1 MLEVFVDLL
10 GPTILGITGF
20 YVIKKITES
29 NIKLLTFKNIFLIIL
44 MSIITAVLHRVEYTG
59 IETFIIFML
68 NIIIY
73 KLIFTNK
80 IEESTIAVGIMML
93 IMFVSDIVGGT
104 ILKFFFSIDEI
115 RKEVALTLLASILTS
130 GIELI
135 IINIKIIVS
144 QFQHFYNYFQKRNSL
159 MNIIF
164 LILLII
170 GFCIFSCNIGIF
182 ENKLTIKYI
191 VNIISMIVLGL
202 IAYIFIKNINNYN
215 ELTNK
220 YDSLF
225 SYVQNF
231 EDWIEKEQL
240 NRHEYK
246 NQLAVLYCLTSE
258 KKVKEKINE
267 ILEDNINV
275 DGEIINQLKQLPK
288 GGIKGLMYYKVAI
301 AQKKKINIT
310 ADVSLEEKSILH
322 KLNEKDIRIICK
334 LIGIYLDNAIEAAE
348 ETRKKRLSI
357 EIYELRDKACFVFSN
372 TFKQSANFA
381 DRNKKGITTK
391 GEGHGNGLYFASKL
405 IQNNDWLESKQEI
418 IDKYYVQ
425 QLIIHKLPHKKEA
438 KEKSQK

>member
-1 MLEVFVDLL
+1 ML
-10 GPTILGITGF
+10 
-20 YVIKKITES
+20 YVK
-29 NIKLLTFKNIFLIIL
+29 
-44 MSIITAVLHRVEYTG
+44 
-59 IETFIIFML
+59 
-68 NIIIY
+68 
-73 KLIFTNK
+73 
-80 IEESTIAVGIMML
+80 
-93 IMFVSDIVGGT
+93 D
-104 ILKFFFSIDEI
+104 
-115 RKEVALTLLASILTS
+115 
-130 GIELI
+130 
-135 IINIKIIVS
+135 KIICYEDLIVMGDINAEYLLVS
-144 QFQHFYNYFQKRNSL
+144 GNLIVSGKMNVKEIDIEGSL
-159 MNIIF
+159 ICSD
-164 LILLII
+164 
-170 GFCIFSCNIGIF
+170 GEQF
-182 ENKLTIKYI
+182 ENL
-191 VNIISMIVLGL
+191 
-202 IAYIFIKNINNYN
+202 
-215 ELTNK
+215 
-220 YDSLF
+220 
-225 SYVQNF
+225 
-231 EDWIEKEQL
+231 
-240 NRHEYK
+240 
-246 NQLAVLYCLTSE
+246 
-258 KKVKEKINE
+258 
-267 ILEDNINV
+267 NV